1 MEQRI
6 TMITDWDYELV
17 DLCEELEYVEKV
29 MGMFKDRRRTKLP
42 QKLDRMLDN
51 YTIIMSEN

>member
-1 MEQRI
+1 MR
-6 TMITDWDYELV
+6 TDWDYELV

-29 MGMFKDRRRTKLP
+29 MGMFKDRRRRTTLP

-51 YTIIMSEN
+51 YTIIMNEN

>member
-1 MEQRI
+1 MR
-6 TMITDWDYELV
+6 TDWDYELV

>member
-1 MEQRI
+1 
-6 TMITDWDYELV
+6 MITDWDYELV

-29 MGMFKDRRRTKLP
+29 MGMFKDRRTTLP

-51 YTIIMSEN
+51 YTIIISEN